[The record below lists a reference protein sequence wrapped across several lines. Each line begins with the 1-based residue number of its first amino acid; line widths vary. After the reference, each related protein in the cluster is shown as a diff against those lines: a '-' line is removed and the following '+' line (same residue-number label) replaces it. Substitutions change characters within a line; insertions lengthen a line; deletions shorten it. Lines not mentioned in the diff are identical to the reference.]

1 MGVLSPPLIQTN
13 GITTDTLLEAN
24 RVYVANPTAPIVVTL
39 PTDTASLN
47 DGDTI
52 ILKNITTPNVQVQ
65 IASARIEGVDQT
77 VEITDNAPIRLIW
90 TTAAFNTPFGW
101 LLA

>member
-24 RVYVANPTAPIVVTL
+24 RVYVANPTTPIVVTL
-39 PTDTASLN
+39 PADPA